1 MKDDS
6 YSDRNNRM
14 LWLALLAAPFFL
26 NDFANIF
33 IDDYRVWLT
42 IDYLFV
48 KALPLVLIIYL
59 LQTKKVAL
67 ADLGLKMPKV
77 SQLAFWTIVTVFLGT
92 AIDQVGWRFFEK
104 ILPDTKL
111 GGMPR
116 IPVPWLD
123 KFDLYFG
130 LLCVGIFEEVIFR
143 GLAYRTF
150 RKYSRSTAF
159 VFFISSLIF
168 GLIHWSMGLH
178 AIVNTAIIGAV
189 FMVVMWRTGS
199 VVPTIIAHFFVNYVS
214 FSGMIP
220 YDSPWFNFLK

>member
-1 MKDDS
+1 
-6 YSDRNNRM
+6 M

-77 SQLAFWTIVTVFLGT
+77 SQLAFWTIVTVFLGRGL
-92 AIDQVGWRFFEK
+92 DQDGWRFFEK

-159 VFFISSLIF
+159 VFFVSSLIF